1 MSESI
6 FLSFRLIS
14 HLRCHQSLLTLEWLR
29 IPHNKEREARVC
41 EIPAIGKPVQIKGSE
56 PTNSK

>member
-41 EIPAIGKPVQIKGSE
+41 EIPAIGKPSANKGI
-56 PTNSK
+56 